1 MVDRHSPLP
10 VVVLISGNGTNLQ
23 AIIDAQQRGELPIE
37 IRAVIS
43 NRADAYGLE
52 RARRAGIT
60 TAVLDHTRFAS
71 RAQFDAALQTS
82 IDASGAHL
90 VVLAGFMRILTAEF
104 VQHYS
109 GRLLNIHPSLLPKHR
124 GLHTHEAALAGGD
137 ALHGASV
144 HFVTAELDGGP
155 VIAQVRLPV
164 LPHDTEATLAQRV
177 RAQEHMVYPLI
188 IGWYASGRLRLNGGH
203 AVLDGQIL
211 DAPQLIHP

>member
-52 RARRAGIT
+52 RARRAGLA
-60 TAVLDHTRFAS
+60 TAVVDHTRFAS
-71 RAQFDAALQTS
+71 RAQFDAALQS
-82 IDASGAHL
+82 AIDASGAQL
-90 VVLAGFMRILTAEF
+90 IVLAGFMRILTAEF

-137 ALHGASV
+137 AVHGASV
-144 HFVTAELDGGP
+144 HFVTPELDGGP
-155 VIAQVRLPV
+155 VIAQVHVPV
-164 LPHDTEATLAQRV
+164 LPGDTAASLAQRV
-177 RAQEHMVYPLI
+177 RTQEHMVYPLI
-188 IGWYASGRLRLNGGH
+188 IGWYATGRLGLSGGH
-203 AVLDGQIL
+203 AVLDGQRL